1 MRNELLRLARLYR
14 SRTNLTTGLLRNG
27 GPGRL
32 DRLSYRRG
40 TLCRPDRF
48 RDRAEIIALDRAH
61 ETGFDLTNVR
71 YLGQFGEH
79 TLILSFTARDPKQT
93 PNGLEGRT
101 RGRSGGC
108 FLETDGSTALHTRFY
123 FGKLFATKAVARW

>member
-1 MRNELLRLARLYR
+1 MMKP
-14 SRTNLTTGLLRNG
+14 
-27 GPGRL
+27 GP
-32 DRLSYRRG
+32 D
-40 TLCRPDRF
+40 
-48 RDRAEIIALDRAH
+48 
-61 ETGFDLTNVR
+61 VR

-79 TLILSFTARDPKQT
+79 ILILSFTARDPKQT